1 MVEYREKDRT
11 RDFDFFMKNY
21 QELFKRYGHKFL
33 AIRDEKVLGAYNS
46 VSEAI
51 GNLSDKYEPGEYI
64 IQECTGDETA
74 YRTSIMR
81 LMIKG

>member
-1 MVEYREKDRT
+1 MVEYREEDRT

-46 VSEAI
+46 VSEV
-51 GNLSDKYEPGEYI
+51 
-64 IQECTGDETA
+64 
-74 YRTSIMR
+74 
-81 LMIKG
+81 

>member
-1 MVEYREKDRT
+1 
-11 RDFDFFMKNY
+11 MKNY

-51 GNLSDKYEPGEYI
+51 GLTLI
-64 IQECTGDETA
+64 HI
-74 YRTSIMR
+74 
-81 LMIKG
+81 

>member
-1 MVEYREKDRT
+1 M
-11 RDFDFFMKNY
+11 
-21 QELFKRYGHKFL
+21 
-33 AIRDEKVLGAYNS
+33 LGAYNS

-74 YRTSIMR
+74 YRKESSKNR
-81 LMIKG
+81 RSYKEEGL